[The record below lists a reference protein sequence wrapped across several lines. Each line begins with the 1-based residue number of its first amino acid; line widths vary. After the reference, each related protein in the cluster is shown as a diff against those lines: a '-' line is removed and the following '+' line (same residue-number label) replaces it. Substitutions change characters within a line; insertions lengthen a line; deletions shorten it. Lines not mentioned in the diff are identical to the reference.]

1 MGRKRNLDWRGDR
14 CAGTPQGPQAD
25 PETLVKILGPAD
37 LGEGRHPHHT
47 GEFDGTDK
55 HGRFHEER

>member
-1 MGRKRNLDWRGDR
+1 M
-14 CAGTPQGPQAD
+14 GPQAD

-37 LGEGRHPHHT
+37 LGQGRRPHQT
-47 GEFDGTDK
+47 GEFDGTHK